1 MSKTRFYRI
10 WKDMFTRCNNPN
22 YRLYKN
28 YGGRGI
34 TICEDWKKFENFRD
48 DMLDGYDD
56 KLSIDRIDNNGNYS
70 KENCRWSDDIT
81 QNRNRRMFKLDKEKI
96 IEIRNS
102 YKYGNG
108 RILAKEYGVNPAV
121 ISEVVNKKRN
131 YANH

>member
-10 WKDMFTRCNNPN
+10 WKDMNTRCNNPN

-34 TICEDWKKFENFRD
+34 SICDRWEHFENFKE
-48 DMLDGYDD
+48 DMYPTYDE
-56 KLSIDRIDNNGNYS
+56 KLSIDRIDNNGNYC
-70 KENCRWSDDIT
+70 KENCKWSTDVE
-81 QNRNRRMFKLDKEKI
+81 QNRNRRMFKLTKEKVL
-96 IEIRNS
+96 EIRNR

-108 RILAKEYGVNPAV
+108 RTLSKEFGVTPAV

-131 YANH
+131 YANY

>member
-34 TICEDWKKFENFRD
+34 TICKEWKKFENFRD
-48 DMLDGYDD
+48 DMLEGYND
-56 KLSIDRIDNNGNYS
+56 KLRIDRIDNNGNYC
-70 KENCRWSDDIT
+70 KENCRWTDDTT

-96 IEIRNS
+96 VEIS
-102 YKYGNG
+102 
-108 RILAKEYGVNPAV
+108 
-121 ISEVVNKKRN
+121 
-131 YANH
+131 

>member
-1 MSKTRFYRI
+1 MSNTRFYRI

-34 TICEDWKKFENFRD
+34 TICEEWKRFENFRD
-48 DMLDGYDD
+48 DMFESYDD

-70 KENCRWSDDIT
+70 KENCRWADDTT
-81 QNRNRRMFKLDKEKI
+81 QNRNRRMFKLNKDKI
-96 IEIRNS
+96 REIREK

-108 RILAKEYGVNPAV
+108 IELSKEYGVCRAV
-121 ISEVVNKKRN
+121 ISEVVNKRGN